1 MPKPCLA
8 AAALLLV
15 LVHAAPAAAQPQFL
29 VGLRA
34 GTADL
39 SGDLYDRV
47 YGDSLSPVGA
57 QVEARWT
64 RWFGRLAWETAD
76 ADGFLL
82 QPPAGPG
89 PILPAPAEPT
99 ELDLELLHATGGW
112 NASAGRWGWFLGAGL
127 TSVDA
132 EESNVLGTESVSD
145 TGYHAVAGGR
155 VALGRRFEVGAEV
168 LYLTVSDLFVSPSP
182 SLSGDLDGIT
192 AAATA
197 AFRF

>member
-8 AAALLLV
+8 AAALLLLLV
-15 LVHAAPAAAQPQFL
+15 LAAPAAAQPQFL

-34 GTADL
+34 GYADL

-47 YGDSLSPVGA
+47 YGESLSPVGA

-64 RWFGRLAWETAD
+64 RWFARLAWETAD

-82 QPPAGPG
+82 QPPGP
-89 PILPAPAEPT
+89 PTLLPVPAEPT
-99 ELDLELLHATGGW
+99 ELSLDLLHATGGW
-112 NASAGRWGWFLGAGL
+112 TSSAGRWGWFLGAGL
-127 TSVDA
+127 SVVDT
-132 EESNVLGTESVSD
+132 EESNVLGRETVGE

-182 SLSGDLDGIT
+182 SLSGDFDGVT
-192 AAATA
+192 AAATV